1 MELWQKITAG
11 ALMGGVVIGGV
22 IFIPKLIQLNN
33 AAPELDVIPKAM
45 IHKFDPL
52 SGLTIRIDVQL
63 KNPTPAAFKLKYPYV
78 RVTLGETLLG
88 TSQSVNTDIGMPAY
102 GEANITAIML
112 QIPML
117 KLLSLAGTFLKA
129 VTANQETKIN
139 IATVT
144 HIDPYWKY
152 NEASKQWTRMISLGK
167 KSTVPYTNNQPI
179 TLRKKA

>member
-1 MELWQKITAG
+1 MEMWQKITAG

-22 IFIPKLIQLNN
+22 IFIPKLVQLNN

-45 IHKFDPL
+45 IHKFDPM

-63 KNPTPAAFKLKYPYV
+63 KNPTPAAFKMKYPYV
-78 RVTLGETLLG
+78 RVTAGDSLLG
-88 TSQSVNTDIGMPAY
+88 TSQSVNKDIGMPGY
-102 GEANITAIML
+102 GEANITSIML

-129 VTANQETKIN
+129 ISANQEVKIN
-139 IATVT
+139 IATLT

-152 NEASKQWTRMISLGK
+152 DEDKKTWKHMVSLGK
-167 KSTVPYTNNQPI
+167 KSTVPYTNNQPV